1 MATDQVAL
9 FNKGRCDQILK
20 LTYSNMPEFLQPYL
34 ATIDRSSRLS
44 QDFEPNTPAAERI
57 SRLQHNGFSEE
68 DIQGMM
74 FRSLC
79 LSPERI
85 LLDYWACYALVFGE
99 DPPGS
104 IPDYALLPH
113 RTSQEFLLLQ
123 ASHVQTMLDTLSIL
137 RRKLT
142 VMSDTAVAVLQFW
155 KDRCASDPT
164 WMVAYLFDPGLRLS
178 ASLLPRMSHDR

>member
-20 LTYSNMPEFLQPYL
+20 LNTSTMPGFLQPYL
-34 ATIDRSSRLS
+34 PTMDRSSRLG
-44 QDFEPNTPAAERI
+44 QDFEPNTPAAQRI
-57 SRLQHNGFSEE
+57 SRLNEIGFSEE
-68 DIQGMM
+68 DIRGMLIHA
-74 FRSLC
+74 LC

-85 LLDYWACYALVFGE
+85 SLDYWACYSLVFGK

-104 IPDYALLPH
+104 IPDNALLPH
-113 RTSQEFLLLQ
+113 RQTQQFLLLR
-123 ASHVQTMLDTLSIL
+123 AGHVQTMLDTLSIL

-155 KDRCASDPT
+155 KDRCASDPN
-164 WMVAYLFDPGLRLS
+164 WMVAYLFDPR
-178 ASLLPRMSHDR
+178 